1 MTRMKDPENLIASTV
16 QDIARRGITAKH
28 PAGNPEPAV
37 ACCSAF
43 ESMIAPVLPYSAH
56 QPSPPPFAR
65 GSTGTYSRFRPAESV
80 SHGRDEYRMNRS
92 SGSQATCVIICKSPP
107 HPKNTR
113 TMPAHAAPCA
123 LSPQWS
129 SGHADACEYPEINGQ
144 STHPEKCS
152 REQQLLYGEVPS
164 ETGVN
169 VNE

>member
-1 MTRMKDPENLIASTV
+1 MEMDPENRIASTV
-16 QDIARRGITAKH
+16 QDIARRGIPAKH
-28 PAGNPEPAV
+28 PTGNSEPAV

-65 GSTGTYSRFRPAESV
+65 GSTGTYSRLRPTESV
-80 SHGRDEYRMNRS
+80 SHGRDEYRTNRS
-92 SGSQATCVIICKSPP
+92 SGSQTASFIICKSPP

-113 TMPAHAAPCA
+113 IMPAHVAPCA
-123 LSPQWS
+123 RSPQRMS
-129 SGHADACEYPEINGQ
+129 RLADACVYPESNGQ
-144 STHPEKCS
+144 CTHPEKCS

>member
-1 MTRMKDPENLIASTV
+1 MDPEKRIASTV
-16 QDIARRGITAKH
+16 QDIARRGIPAKH
-28 PAGNPEPAV
+28 PTGNSEPAG

-65 GSTGTYSRFRPAESV
+65 GSTGTYSRLRPTESV
-80 SHGRDEYRMNRS
+80 SHGRDEYRINRS
-92 SGSQATCVIICKSPP
+92 SGSQATSVIICKSPP

-152 REQQLLYGEVPS
+152 REQQLLYGEVTS